1 MCTIDEDHMMY
12 GSWDIRHNRQNILFW
27 VIFCPLTLLANQKIK
42 IWKKNEKRAWRYH
55 HFTQLYQKY
64 PEIGRIADVIVIFHF
79 FAFYSLTAQKIKIW
93 KKRKTHQEV
102 SWFYKSVPKI
112 MIIRYNYSE
121 IWCVTDVIVIFHF
134 GLFFAM
140 KKKRKSARRYHH
152 FTHGYQKLWSN
163 NLPFLRYGVWQTD
176 GQMDGQMDGRS
187 DIQRWV
193 PQLSM
198 KDC

>member
-1 MCTIDEDHMMY
+1 MECDRHIFFHYGPAFALLPHYWPKNWNLKKYKKTPGDILLHMCTIDEDHMMH

-64 PEIGRIADVIVIFHF
+64 SDIGRIADVIVIFHF
-79 FAFYSLTAQKIKIW
+79 FAFYSLTARKIKIW

-134 GLFFAM
+134 GLFFAI
-140 KKKRKSARRYHH
+140 
-152 FTHGYQKLWSN
+152 L
-163 NLPFLRYGVWQTD
+163 LP
-176 GQMDGQMDGRS
+176 
-187 DIQRWV
+187 
-193 PQLSM
+193 
-198 KDC
+198 